1 MLMNAL
7 KLAVLLG
14 LVSAS
19 TAQEPS
25 SRGGLLLSAI
35 RAVANGQC
43 QPDRMSDALLRACN
57 EALPSMQL
65 RLSTLGEPLEI
76 IYKGTQATPAGYADV
91 FIVHFERGYMSWI
104 IGTGPDGHI
113 NVLWTP

>member
-1 MLMNAL
+1 MNAL

-14 LVSAS
+14 LASAS
-19 TAQEPS
+19 AAQESP

-43 QPDRMSDALLRACN
+43 QPDRMSDVLLRACN

-65 RLSTLGEPLEI
+65 RLSMLGEPLEAV
-76 IYKGTQATPAGYADV
+76 YKGTQATPGGDADV
-91 FIVHFERGYMSWI
+91 FVVRFQRGYMNWI
-104 IGTGPDGHI
+104 IGTAPDGKI